1 MGNLQSLLR
10 DVIAGAAVLGVLI
23 LLHEWGHFVMAKLC
37 GVRVDVFSIGFGKRL
52 WGVKRGDTDYR
63 VSALPLGG
71 YVRMAGDNP
80 AEERTGAP
88 YEFLSRPRW
97 QRFLI
102 AIAGPCTNILVAFAV
117 FWGIF
122 AFVGMPSETYVRQPA
137 VVAAVPENSVG
148 AAAGVEPGDHIVE
161 VNGVSTPMW
170 EDVLAR
176 MDKAKPGDSLS
187 VVVLRGGSHVTLNI
201 PVPQSQVSP
210 DSELGYPALPPVAD
224 DITIGSPA
232 EKAGMQSGDE
242 ITSVN
247 DKPVVTWPQML
258 KQVRNSGGNAIHFVV
273 RRDGKEIPLDIT
285 PMRTMTPDGQMV
297 WLIGVT
303 EKTTEFFERQGLLES
318 TKDAGL
324 ATISGLR
331 QIGGVLDG
339 LVTGKISMRGLAGPV
354 GIVQLSGQAA
364 KSGPLILLEF
374 FASLSLN
381 LAVLNLLPIPIL
393 DGGHVL
399 MLAIES
405 VMRRDLSVAVKER
418 FVQVGLVFLLGVFA
432 FVMYSDILR
441 AIQKHIH

>member
-1 MGNLQSLLR
+1 MGNLLNLLR
-10 DVIAGAAVLGVLI
+10 DVIAGAAVLGVLV
-23 LLHEWGHFVMAKLC
+23 LLHEWGHFVVAKLC
-37 GVRVDVFSIGFGKRL
+37 GVRVDVFSIGFGRRL

-102 AIAGPCTNILVAFAV
+102 AIAGPCTNILVAFVV
-117 FWGIF
+117 FWGIYV
-122 AFVGMPSETYVRQPA
+122 FVGMPSETYVRQPA
-137 VVAAVPENSVG
+137 VVAAVPENSAG
-148 AAAGVEPGDHIVE
+148 APGVEPGDRIVE
-161 VNGVSTPMW
+161 VNGANTPAW
-170 EDVLAR
+170 EDVIAGV
-176 MDKAKPGDSLS
+176 DKAKPGDSLS
-187 VVVLRGGSHVTLNI
+187 VVVLRGGSRETLNI

-210 DSELGYPALPPVAD
+210 DSEVGYPALPPVAD

-242 ITSVN
+242 IASIN
-247 DKPVVTWPQML
+247 GKPVVTWPQL
-258 KQVRNSGGNAIHFVV
+258 VEQVRKSGGNSIHFVV

-285 PMRTMTPDGQMV
+285 PMRTMTPDGQMA
-297 WLIGVT
+297 WLIGVS
-303 EKTTEFFERQGLLES
+303 EKTTEFFERQGLVES
-318 TKDAGL
+318 TKDAAL

-331 QIGGVLDG
+331 QIGGVLKG
-339 LVTGKISMRGLAGPV
+339 LVTGKISVRGLAGPV

-364 KSGPLILLEF
+364 KSGPLILLGF

-441 AIQKHIH
+441 AIQTHIH

>member
-1 MGNLQSLLR
+1 MGNLLNLLR
-10 DVIAGAAVLGVLI
+10 DVIAGAVVLGVLV
-23 LLHEWGHFVMAKLC
+23 LLHEWGHFVVAKLC
-37 GVRVDVFSIGFGKRL
+37 GVRVEVFSIGFGRRL

-88 YEFLSRPRW
+88 DEFLSRPRW

-102 AIAGPCTNILVAFAV
+102 AIAGPCTNILVAFVV
-117 FWGIF
+117 FWGIYV
-122 AFVGMPSETYVRQPA
+122 FVGMPSETYVRQPA
-137 VVAAVPENSVG
+137 VVAAVAENSAG
-148 AAAGVEPGDHIVE
+148 APGVEPGDRIVE
-161 VNGVSTPMW
+161 VNGVSTPAW
-170 EDVLAR
+170 EDVIAGV
-176 MDKAKPGDSLS
+176 DKAKPGDSLS
-187 VVVLRGGSHVTLNI
+187 VVVLRGGSRETLNI

-210 DSELGYPALPPVAD
+210 DSEVGYPALPPVAD

-242 ITSVN
+242 IVSIN
-247 DKPVVTWPQML
+247 GKPVVTWPQMVE
-258 KQVRNSGGNAIHFVV
+258 QVRTSGGNAIHFVV

-285 PMRTMTPDGQMV
+285 PMRTMTPDGQMA
-297 WLIGVT
+297 WLIGVS
-303 EKTTEFFERQGLLES
+303 EKTTDFFERQGLVES

-324 ATISGLR
+324 ATILGLR
-331 QIGGVLDG
+331 QIGGVLHG
-339 LVTGKISMRGLAGPV
+339 LVTGKISVRGLAGPV

-441 AIQKHIH
+441 AIQTHIH

>member
-1 MGNLQSLLR
+1 MSNLLR
-10 DVIAGAAVLGVLI
+10 DVIAGAAVLGVLV
-23 LLHEWGHFVMAKLC
+23 LLHEWGHFVVAKLC
-37 GVRVDVFSIGFGKRL
+37 GVRVEVFSIGFGRRL

-97 QRFLI
+97 QRLLI
-102 AIAGPCTNILVAFAV
+102 AIAGPCTNILVAFVV
-117 FWGIF
+117 FWGIY

-137 VVAAVPENSVG
+137 VVAAVPENSAG
-148 AAAGVEPGDHIVE
+148 AAGVEPGDRIIE
-161 VNGVSTPMW
+161 VNGVSTPAW
-170 EDVLAR
+170 EDVIAGV
-176 MDKAKPGDSLS
+176 DKAKPGDSLS
-187 VVVLRGGSHVTLNI
+187 VVVLRGGSQETLNI
-201 PVPQSQVSP
+201 SVPQSQVSP
-210 DSELGYPALPPVAD
+210 DSEVGYPALPPVAD
-224 DITIGSPA
+224 DVTIGSPA

-242 ITSVN
+242 IASIN
-247 DKPVVTWPQML
+247 GKPVVTWPQL
-258 KQVRNSGGNAIHFVV
+258 VEHVRESGGNSIHFVV

-285 PMRTMTPDGQMV
+285 PMRTMTPDGQMA
-297 WLIGVT
+297 WLIGVS
-303 EKTTEFFERQGLLES
+303 EKTSEFFERQGLVES

-331 QIGGVLDG
+331 QIGGVLKG
-339 LVTGKISMRGLAGPV
+339 LVTGKISVRGLAGPV

-364 KSGPLILLEF
+364 KSGPLILLGF

-441 AIQKHIH
+441 AIQTHIH